1 MLSPP
6 FVCPSHALPGP
17 ARARRALLS
26 RVHFLVPS
34 EFLMLL
40 AVLGAG
46 VTEVKAQE
54 WVCAAGGGGAR

>member
-1 MLSPP
+1 M
-6 FVCPSHALPGP
+6 
-17 ARARRALLS
+17 
-26 RVHFLVPS
+26 PS
-34 EFLMLL
+34 EFLVLL